1 MEHTLIG
8 AYVVLLLGYLIMDNK
23 VINLKIWYYKNSIIK
38 ENNIILI
45 IGLWIAGTQQT
56 SR

>member
-23 VINLKIWYYKNSIIK
+23 VI
-38 ENNIILI
+38 ILI
-45 IGLWIAGTQQT
+45 LKMTIVIL
-56 SR
+56 

>member
-23 VINLKIWYYKNSIIK
+23 VKIKRDYTREK
-38 ENNIILI
+38 
-45 IGLWIAGTQQT
+45 
-56 SR
+56 

>member
-23 VINLKIWYYKNSIIK
+23 VIIK
-38 ENNIILI
+38 RDISEKYN
-45 IGLWIAGTQQT
+45 
-56 SR
+56 

>member
-23 VINLKIWYYKNSIIK
+23 VKLDT
-38 ENNIILI
+38 ILI
-45 IGLWIAGTQQT
+45 
-56 SR
+56 

>member
-23 VINLKIWYYKNSIIK
+23 VKIKCNYINEKYD
-38 ENNIILI
+38 
-45 IGLWIAGTQQT
+45 
-56 SR
+56 

>member
-23 VINLKIWYYKNSIIK
+23 VI
-38 ENNIILI
+38 ILI
-45 IGLWIAGTQQT
+45 FKIK
-56 SR
+56 

>member
-23 VINLKIWYYKNSIIK
+23 VQIKCDYINKKYD
-38 ENNIILI
+38 
-45 IGLWIAGTQQT
+45 
-56 SR
+56 